1 MNFNNSLINIGV
13 NNTRIVKDGD
23 GPQDSEACCRKQAVS
38 YDCMGLCKNVGSR
51 SLSDEISFTSACEQ
65 HKLTIMR
72 CIVGSFPMPDD
83 PKEVKG
89 STKNFNLQF
98 QTTFIL
104 IAAS

>member
-1 MNFNNSLINIGV
+1 MEFNYSSINKGV

-23 GPQDSEACCRKQAVS
+23 RPEDSEACCRKHGVS

-51 SLSDEISFTSACEQ
+51 SLSNEKSFTSACEQ

-89 STKNFNLQF
+89 STK
-98 QTTFIL
+98 T
-104 IAAS
+104 